1 MLDNLMYKIRVK
13 PYKYCHKIRVKPYT
27 QKKYLFKKVKK
38 CSQVETYL
46 QKLSIF
52 VHIKTTKYEQK
63 TNFRIHPSQRKTAL
77 G

>member
-1 MLDNLMYKIRVK
+1 MYKIRVK

-52 VHIKTTKYEQK
+52 VGSIRHKTKTKRYENK
-63 TNFRIHPSQRKTAL
+63 RIN
-77 G
+77 